1 MVIQKPNTRMLYKY
15 LASIAAVIIVGFST
29 PQNVFAD
36 SATASEAP
44 ATSSSESTGD
54 TTVTTPQQTTDV
66 ETTTTESPSSE
77 PAVTQETTTPQVP
90 ATETNADS
98 SISNN
103 TIVQAS
109 SGDASVAL
117 NTAAGDATSGDA
129 NANVTVI
136 NLLQSS
142 VSTNP
147 ATPSVTLY
155 VQDIYGDVTG
165 DITINPQLPPYNSQP
180 SDLQINSSSSSSID
194 NTLEVDAVSGD
205 AKVAYNT
212 NAGDASSGDASV
224 AINLINA
231 VNSSISSGS
240 TFIGVINIFGSLNGD
255 ILLSQDVMNAL
266 LTSAS
271 HSTAISGTTDS
282 NISIDNDIQASAVS
296 GDASVIGNTS
306 AGDAT
311 SGIAQTSIT
320 IVNLTGR
327 QIIGSNA
334 LLVFVNVL
342 GNWVGMIVDAPSG
355 STSSVIAGGA
365 SNTESADSTVNSSEN
380 LGITNSIRAT
390 ATSGDA
396 LVLFNTLAGSATS
409 GDASVALNILNIVN
423 SQLHMSDW
431 LGVLFIN
438 VFGNWFGSFGVDT
451 PAGGQSNTTVV
462 TPASTQPNQA
472 ATSQV
477 QHTYIASRS
486 TGSYDSEESS
496 PTATLADAT
505 VLSAA
510 KSINAG
516 LADPTS
522 DNAPV
527 SWLIPILAL
536 TLAAILFGTER
547 YLASREA
554 K

>member
-29 PQNVFAD
+29 PQSVFAD
-36 SATASEAP
+36 SVTPNEEP
-44 ATSSSESTGD
+44 ATSSSESTVD
-54 TTVTTPQQTTDV
+54 TTSTAPQQTTDV
-66 ETTTTESPSSE
+66 QTSTSESPTNAPVSVTETTATQVATMETSS
-77 PAVTQETTTPQVP
+77 
-90 ATETNADS
+90 DS

-103 TIVQAS
+103 TTIQTS
-109 SGDASVAL
+109 SGDASVVL
-117 NTAAGDATSGDA
+117 NTTAGDASSGDA
-129 NANVTVI
+129 AANVTVI

-147 ATPSVTLY
+147 ESPGVTVY

-165 DITINPQLPPYNSQP
+165 DITINPQLPPYNNQP
-180 SDLQINSSSSSSID
+180 SELQVNSSSSSSID
-194 NTLEVDAVSGD
+194 NTIEVDASSGD

-212 NAGDASSGDASV
+212 NAGNASSGDASV
-224 AINLINA
+224 AINLVNA
-231 VNSSISSGS
+231 INSSISSGS
-240 TFIGVINIFGSLNGD
+240 TFIGIINIFGSLNGD
-255 ILLSQDVMNAL
+255 ILLPQEVMNAL
-266 LTSAS
+266 LAGSSNATS
-271 HSTAISGTTDS
+271 TSGTTNS
-282 NISIDNDIQASAVS
+282 NISIDNDIQASAIS

-311 SGIAQTSIT
+311 SGVAQTSVT

-327 QIIGSNA
+327 QIMGSNA

-355 STSSVIAGGA
+355 STSSVITGGA
-365 SNTESADSTVNSSEN
+365 SNTEDSGSTVNSSEN
-380 LGITNSIRAT
+380 LSIANNIRAT

-396 LVLFNTLAGSATS
+396 LVLFNTLAGNATS

-451 PAGGQSNTTVV
+451 IAGGQSNTTVT
-462 TPASTQPNQA
+462 TPTQALSGQEASNHVKR
-472 ATSQV
+472 S
-477 QHTYIASRS
+477 HIASRS
-486 TGSYDSEESS
+486 TDSYNSEAST
-496 PTATLADAT
+496 PTATLADTT
-505 VLSAA
+505 VLSSP

-516 LADPTS
+516 LADPTP
-522 DNAPV
+522 DGAPI

-547 YLASREA
+547 YLARREA

>member
-1 MVIQKPNTRMLYKY
+1 MVIQKPNTCMLYKY
-15 LASIAAVIIVGFST
+15 LASIAAVIIVGFSA
-29 PQNVFAD
+29 PQSVFAD
-36 SATASEAP
+36 SVIPNEEP
-44 ATSSSESTGD
+44 ATSSSEPISD
-54 TTVTTPQQTTDV
+54 TTATTPQQTTDV
-66 ETTTTESPSSE
+66 QTSTSESPTNTPVSVAETAATQVDTTETSL
-77 PAVTQETTTPQVP
+77 
-90 ATETNADS
+90 DS

-103 TIVQAS
+103 TTIQTS
-109 SGDASVAL
+109 SGDASVVL
-117 NTAAGDATSGDA
+117 NTTAGDASSGDA
-129 NANVTVI
+129 AANVTVI

-147 ATPSVTLY
+147 ESPGVTVY

-165 DITINPQLPPYNSQP
+165 DITINPQLPPYSNQP
-180 SDLQINSSSSSSID
+180 SELQVNSSSSSSID
-194 NTLEVDAVSGD
+194 NTIEVDASSGD

-212 NAGDASSGDASV
+212 NAGNASSGDASV

-231 VNSSISSGS
+231 INSSISSGG
-240 TFIGVINIFGSLNGD
+240 TFIGIINIFGSLNGD
-255 ILLSQDVMNAL
+255 ILLSQEVMSAL
-266 LTSAS
+266 LASVSNSAS
-271 HSTAISGTTDS
+271 VSGTTDS
-282 NISIDNDIQASAVS
+282 NIAIDNNIQASATS
-296 GDASVIGNTS
+296 GNASVICNTS
-306 AGDAT
+306 ASDAT
-311 SGIAQTSIT
+311 SGMASTSVT

-342 GNWVGMIVDAPSG
+342 GNWVGMIVDAPAG
-355 STSSVIAGGA
+355 STSSVIAGGG
-365 SNTESADSTVNSSEN
+365 SSTESTVKSSEN
-380 LGITNSIRAT
+380 LSITNNIQAS
-390 ATSGDA
+390 ATSGNA

-409 GDASVALNILNIVN
+409 GDASVAINILNIVN

-451 PAGGQSNTTVV
+451 IAGGQSNTTVV
-462 TPASTQPNQA
+462 TPTPALSGQEASNHVKR
-472 ATSQV
+472 S
-477 QHTYIASRS
+477 HIASRS
-486 TGSYDSEESS
+486 TGSYSPEAST
-496 PTATLADAT
+496 PTATLADTT
-505 VLSAA
+505 VMGAE

-516 LADPTS
+516 LADPTPDS
-522 DNAPV
+522 API